1 MFIYPYKTGSAS
13 AKVLAEAIG
22 AKLIRH
28 KNSKFLGTEE
38 KTVINWGAST
48 LPDNVTGA
56 RVINSPEAVGKASD
70 KLMCLDNLYY
80 GGDVAIPSYTTDYDA
95 AVHWIEGGH
104 TVVCREK
111 LNGHSGE
118 GIVIATEVEQL
129 VNAPLYT
136 KYIPKKSEYRVHVF
150 DGRVIDVRRKARRMD
165 VPDDQ
170 INWKVRSY
178 ANGFVF
184 AKGEALG
191 EVPRSVT
198 YNAIQAVEALGL
210 VFGAVDVIFN
220 DKQKQAYVLEVN
232 TAPGLEG
239 STVDSYANAIAEYLA
254 PPEAVLVM
262 QKPRDI
268 PKDWL
273 QANFNNIAFNN
284 DANVVLGDADD
295 YR

>member
-1 MFIYPYKTGSAS
+1 MFIYPYKAGSAS

-28 KNSKFLGTEE
+28 KNSKFVGTEE
-38 KTVINWGAST
+38 KTVINWGSSN
-48 LPDNVTGA
+48 LPENVIGA
-56 RVINSPEAVGKASD
+56 KVINSPEAVGKASD
-70 KLMCLDNLYY
+70 KLVCLDTL
-80 GGDVAIPSYTTDYDA
+80 GAGDVAIPDYATDPLIA
-95 AVHWIEGGH
+95 EVWLRGGCA
-104 TVVCREK
+104 VVCRQK

-118 GIVIATEVEQL
+118 GIVIATEGGQL
-129 VNAPLYT
+129 VDAPLYT
-136 KYIPKKSEYRVHVF
+136 MYIPKKSEYRVHVF
-150 DGRVIDVRRKARRMD
+150 NGKVIDVRRKARRMD

-191 EVPRSVT
+191 EVPRSVI

-220 DKQKQAYVLEVN
+220 EKRGQAYVLEVN

-284 DANVVLGDADD
+284 DANVVLGDVDD